1 MFFLAGLWTTP
12 YITSMNIIGLI
23 SSFAFVLAVLL
34 FSLLIH
40 KRLGLSSAMTRKIT
54 HIAVSN
60 WWFILY
66 YTMDKLSIA
75 LVGPI
80 FFIVFNFLSYRYHLI
95 PAMELKENKKNLGTV
110 YFPISLL
117 ILVILGYSD
126 IIPLYAGGIG
136 ILVLGFGDGLAAVIG
151 QTMGKHPIGRSKTL
165 EGTAAMF
172 IVSLIVTGILSLLWL
187 PSIPGIPALLAL
199 VLLSSAAATA
209 AELLTPWGVDNITV
223 PVITAAV
230 YTGLYAIIQSGV

>member
-1 MFFLAGLWTTP
+1 
-12 YITSMNIIGLI
+12 MNTIGLI

-34 FSLLIH
+34 LSLFIH
-40 KRLGLSSAMTRKIT
+40 KRLGLSSAITRKIT

-66 YTMDKLSIA
+66 YTMDRLSIA

-80 FFIVFNFLSYRYHLI
+80 FFIGFNFLSYRYHLI
-95 PAMELKENKKNLGTV
+95 PAMELKGNRKNLGTV

-126 IIPLYAGGIG
+126 VIPLYAGGVG
-136 ILVLGFGDGLAAVIG
+136 ILVLGYGDGLAAVIG
-151 QTMGKHPIGRSKTL
+151 QTRGKHPIGRSKTM

-172 IVSLIVTGILSLLWL
+172 IVSLIVIGLLSVLWL
-187 PSIPGIPALLAL
+187 PALPNATVLLAL
-199 VLLSSAAATA
+199 VLLSSAVATA
-209 AELLTPWGVDNITV
+209 AELLSPWGVDNITV

-230 YTGLYAIIQSGV
+230 YYGLYAIL

>member
-1 MFFLAGLWTTP
+1 
-12 YITSMNIIGLI
+12 MNTIGLI

-34 FSLLIH
+34 FSLVIH
-40 KRLGLSSAMTRKIT
+40 TRLGLSSAMTRKIT

-66 YTMDKLSIA
+66 YTMDRLSIA

-80 FFIVFNFLSYRYHLI
+80 FFIAFNVLSYRYHLI
-95 PAMELKENKKNLGTV
+95 PAMELKDNSKNLGTV

-117 ILVILGYSD
+117 ILVVLGYRG

-136 ILVLGFGDGLAAVIG
+136 ILVLGYGDGLAAVIG
-151 QTMGKHPIGRSKTL
+151 QTRGKHSIGRSKTI

-172 IVSLIVTGILSLLWL
+172 IVSLVVIGILSALWL
-187 PSIPGIPALLAL
+187 PSIPGIPALFAL

-230 YTGLYAIIQSGV
+230 YYGLYAVL